1 MYVPRHFA
9 MDDDELTEVVR
20 TVGAAD
26 FVTVGPDGTPESS
39 LLPVLLDLERGVAI
53 AHLARANPQWRH
65 IADSGSRA
73 LAIVSAPQA
82 YVSPTWYESKQEHG
96 RVVPTWNYSAVHI
109 TGVLTVHDDPEW
121 VRAMVTALSEAHEG
135 HRPVPWTIGD
145 APAAFIEGQLRA
157 IVGIELQV
165 ESVTGK
171 AKLSQNR
178 SDADRAGV
186 VAGLEAEGTSSADA
200 VAAAM
205 RAISGSA

>member
-9 MDDDELTEVVR
+9 MDDDELTELVR

-39 LLPVLLDLERGVAI
+39 LLPVLLDLERGIAI
-53 AHLARANPQWRH
+53 AHMARANPQWRH
-65 IADSGSRA
+65 IPAAGSRA

-82 YVSPTWYESKQEHG
+82 YVSPAWYPTKREHG

-109 TGVLTVHDDPEW
+109 TGVLNVHDDPDW
-121 VRAMVTALSEAHEG
+121 VRAMVTALSVAHED
-135 HRPVPWTIGD
+135 HRPAPWAIGD
-145 APAAFIEGQLRA
+145 APAAFIEGQLKA

-178 SDADRAGV
+178 SDVDRAGV
-186 VAGLEAEGTSSADA
+186 VVGLEAEGTAGADA
-200 VAAAM
+200 VAAA
-205 RAISGSA
+205 ISRLP